1 MLHIRLFFGLKK
13 MNNGI
18 FSLSS
23 DNHASRAEWF
33 RVDGISLPGQTEDQ
47 MARVA
52 AILPFVS
59 GVTNWGASIWST
71 LEIQNAKSVH
81 WQRQSSQLS

>member
-13 MNNGI
+13 MHGI

-23 DNHASRAEWF
+23 DNHASRAERF
-33 RVDGISLPGQTEDQ
+33 RVDGISLSGQTEDQ

-71 LEIQNAKSVH
+71 LEIQNAKFIH
-81 WQRQSSQLS
+81 WKRQSSQLS

>member
-1 MLHIRLFFGLKK
+1 
-13 MNNGI
+13 
-18 FSLSS
+18 
-23 DNHASRAEWF
+23 
-33 RVDGISLPGQTEDQ
+33 

-59 GVTNWGASIWST
+59 GVTNWGTSIWST

-81 WQRQSSQLS
+81 WQRQSRQLS